1 MAITVHSDDAPLG
14 ESPALTRLLL
24 TIPNGDQLGKLL
36 EVGKPIS
43 TRAYDDETD
52 TARFVESDGE
62 TVHCFTVTDITI
74 DQAEMI
80 AVECV
85 GMQLGIE
92 GFREAVARALGDS
105 FAPDVEIS

>member
-1 MAITVHSDDAPLG
+1 MAITIHSEAAPLAD
-14 ESPALTRLLL
+14 SFALTQFLLP
-24 TIPNGDQLGKLL
+24 IPNGDQLGKLL
-36 EVGKPIS
+36 EVGKRIS

-92 GFREAVARALGDS
+92 GFGESVARALGDS
-105 FAPDVEIS
+105 FSPDIETL